1 MFFLTLDWYV
11 KIIHVINIPVK
22 NLIVMEFFLDT
33 ADVDSIRELS
43 ETDLIDGVTT
53 NPSLV
58 AKSGK
63 DFFTILKDISKI
75 VSGPISA
82 EVTALESDGMI
93 AEGEKLAKIAKNIV
107 IKLPLTQEGLKACT
121 KLTKKKIKTNVTLCF
136 SPSQALIAAKSGA
149 TYISPFV
156 GRLDDIGENGM
167 ELIQKIK
174 DIYSN
179 YPKLNTKIL
188 VASVRNMEHV
198 AQAAI
203 IGADVVTLPPKI
215 LEELYEHPLTKKGLD
230 AFMEDWKKTNQKII

>member
-1 MFFLTLDWYV
+1 
-11 KIIHVINIPVK
+11 
-22 NLIVMEFFLDT
+22 MEFFLDT

-43 ETDLIDGVTT
+43 ETGLIDGVTT

-82 EVTALESDGMI
+82 EVTALESDGMV
-93 AEGEKLAKIAKNIV
+93 AEGVKLAKIANNIV
-107 IKLPLTQEGLKACT
+107 IKLPLTQEGLKACK

-136 SPSQALIAAKSGA
+136 SPAQALIAAKSGA
-149 TYISPFV
+149 TYVSPFV

-230 AFMEDWKKTNQKII
+230 AFLEDWKKTNQKII

>member
-1 MFFLTLDWYV
+1 
-11 KIIHVINIPVK
+11 
-22 NLIVMEFFLDT
+22 MEFFLDT

-43 ETDLIDGVTT
+43 ETGLVDGVTT

-136 SPSQALIAAKSGA
+136 SPAQALIAAKSGA

-198 AQAAI
+198 AQAAM

-230 AFMEDWKKTNQKII
+230 AFLEDWKKTNQKII

>member
-1 MFFLTLDWYV
+1 
-11 KIIHVINIPVK
+11 
-22 NLIVMEFFLDT
+22 MEFFLDT

-43 ETDLIDGVTT
+43 ETGLIDGVTT

-82 EVTALESDGMI
+82 EVTALESDDMV

-136 SPSQALIAAKSGA
+136 SPAQALIAAKSGA

-230 AFMEDWKKTNQKII
+230 AFLEDWKKTNQKII

>member
-1 MFFLTLDWYV
+1 
-11 KIIHVINIPVK
+11 
-22 NLIVMEFFLDT
+22 MEFFLDT

-43 ETDLIDGVTT
+43 ETGLIDGVTT

-82 EVTALESDGMI
+82 EVTALESNGMI

-107 IKLPLTQEGLKACT
+107 IKLPLTQEGLKACK

-136 SPSQALIAAKSGA
+136 SPAQALIAAKSGA

>member
-1 MFFLTLDWYV
+1 
-11 KIIHVINIPVK
+11 
-22 NLIVMEFFLDT
+22 MEFFLDT
-33 ADVDSIRELS
+33 ADVDSIKELS
-43 ETDLIDGVTT
+43 ETGLIDGVTT

-63 DFFTILKDISKI
+63 DFFTILKEISKI

-82 EVTALESDGMI
+82 EVTALESNGMI

-107 IKLPLTQEGLKACT
+107 IKLPLTQEGLKACK

-136 SPSQALIAAKSGA
+136 SPAQALIAAKSGA

-167 ELIQKIK
+167 ELVQKIK

-203 IGADVVTLPPKI
+203 IGTDVVTLPPKI

-230 AFMEDWKKTNQKII
+230 AFLEDWKKTNQKII

>member
-1 MFFLTLDWYV
+1 
-11 KIIHVINIPVK
+11 
-22 NLIVMEFFLDT
+22 MEFFLDT

-43 ETDLIDGVTT
+43 ETGLIDGVTT

-136 SPSQALIAAKSGA
+136 SPAQALIAAKSGA

-230 AFMEDWKKTNQKII
+230 AFLEDWKKTNQKII

>member
-1 MFFLTLDWYV
+1 
-11 KIIHVINIPVK
+11 
-22 NLIVMEFFLDT
+22 MEFFLDT

-43 ETDLIDGVTT
+43 ETGLIDGVTT

-82 EVTALESDGMI
+82 EVTALESDGMV

-136 SPSQALIAAKSGA
+136 SPAQALIAAKSGA

-198 AQAAI
+198 AQAAM

-230 AFMEDWKKTNQKII
+230 AFLEDWKKTNQKII

>member
-1 MFFLTLDWYV
+1 
-11 KIIHVINIPVK
+11 
-22 NLIVMEFFLDT
+22 MEFFLDT

-43 ETDLIDGVTT
+43 ETGLIDGVTT

-82 EVTALESDGMI
+82 EVTALESNGMI

-107 IKLPLTQEGLKACT
+107 IKLPLTQEGLKACK

-136 SPSQALIAAKSGA
+136 SPAQALIAAKSGA

-167 ELIQKIK
+167 ELIQRIK

>member
-1 MFFLTLDWYV
+1 
-11 KIIHVINIPVK
+11 
-22 NLIVMEFFLDT
+22 MEFFLDT

-82 EVTALESDGMI
+82 EVTALESDDMV

-107 IKLPLTQEGLKACT
+107 IKLPLTQEGLKACK

-136 SPSQALIAAKSGA
+136 SPAQALIAAKSGA

-198 AQAAI
+198 AQAAM

-230 AFMEDWKKTNQKII
+230 AFLEDWKKTNQKII

>member
-1 MFFLTLDWYV
+1 
-11 KIIHVINIPVK
+11 
-22 NLIVMEFFLDT
+22 MEFFLDT

-43 ETDLIDGVTT
+43 ETGLIDGVTT

-136 SPSQALIAAKSGA
+136 SPAQALIAAKSGA

-179 YPKLNTKIL
+179 YPKLNTQIL

-230 AFMEDWKKTNQKII
+230 AFLEDWKKTNQKII

>member
-1 MFFLTLDWYV
+1 
-11 KIIHVINIPVK
+11 
-22 NLIVMEFFLDT
+22 MEFFLDT

-43 ETDLIDGVTT
+43 ETGLVDGVTT

-63 DFFTILKDISKI
+63 DFFKILKEISKV

-82 EVTALESDGMI
+82 EVTALDTDGMV
-93 AEGEKLAKIAKNIV
+93 AEGNKLSKIAKNIV
-107 IKLPLTQEGLKACT
+107 VKLPLTQEGLKACK
-121 KLTKKKIKTNVTLCF
+121 KLTEKKIKTNVTLCF
-136 SPSQALIAAKSGA
+136 SPTQALIAAKSGA
-149 TYISPFV
+149 TFISPFV

-167 ELIQKIK
+167 DLIQKIK

-179 YPKLNTKIL
+179 YQKLNTKIL

-215 LEELYEHPLTKKGLD
+215 LEELYDHPLTKKGLD
-230 AFMEDWKKTNQKII
+230 AFLEDWKKTNQKII

>member
-1 MFFLTLDWYV
+1 
-11 KIIHVINIPVK
+11 
-22 NLIVMEFFLDT
+22 MEFFLDT

>member
-1 MFFLTLDWYV
+1 
-11 KIIHVINIPVK
+11 
-22 NLIVMEFFLDT
+22 MEFFLDT

-43 ETDLIDGVTT
+43 ETGLIDGVTT

-82 EVTALESDGMI
+82 EVAALESDRMV

-136 SPSQALIAAKSGA
+136 SPAQALIAAKSGA

>member
-1 MFFLTLDWYV
+1 
-11 KIIHVINIPVK
+11 
-22 NLIVMEFFLDT
+22 MEFFLDT

-43 ETDLIDGVTT
+43 ETGLVDGVTT

-63 DFFTILKDISKI
+63 DFFTILKEISKV

-82 EVTALESDGMI
+82 EVTALDTDGMV
-93 AEGEKLAKIAKNIV
+93 AEGNKLSKIAKNIV
-107 IKLPLTQEGLKACT
+107 VKLPLTQEGLKACK
-121 KLTKKKIKTNVTLCF
+121 KLTEKKIKTNVTLCF
-136 SPSQALIAAKSGA
+136 SPTQALIAAKSGA
-149 TYISPFV
+149 TFISPFV

-167 ELIQKIK
+167 DLIQKIK

-179 YPKLNTKIL
+179 YQKLNTKIL

-198 AQAAI
+198 AKAAI

-215 LEELYEHPLTKKGLD
+215 LEELYDHPLTKKGLD
-230 AFMEDWKKTNQKII
+230 AFLEDWKKTNQKII

>member
-1 MFFLTLDWYV
+1 
-11 KIIHVINIPVK
+11 
-22 NLIVMEFFLDT
+22 MEFFLDT

-43 ETDLIDGVTT
+43 ETGLIDGVTT

-82 EVTALESDGMI
+82 EVTALESNGMI

>member
-1 MFFLTLDWYV
+1 
-11 KIIHVINIPVK
+11 
-22 NLIVMEFFLDT
+22 MEFFLDT

-43 ETDLIDGVTT
+43 ETGLIDGVTT

-82 EVTALESDGMI
+82 EVTALESDGMV

-136 SPSQALIAAKSGA
+136 SPAQALIAAKSGA

-230 AFMEDWKKTNQKII
+230 AFLEDWKRTNQKII

>member
-1 MFFLTLDWYV
+1 
-11 KIIHVINIPVK
+11 
-22 NLIVMEFFLDT
+22 MEFFLDT

-43 ETDLIDGVTT
+43 ETGLIDGVTT

-136 SPSQALIAAKSGA
+136 SPAQALIAAKSGA

>member
-1 MFFLTLDWYV
+1 
-11 KIIHVINIPVK
+11 
-22 NLIVMEFFLDT
+22 MEFFLDT
-33 ADVDSIRELS
+33 ADVDGIRELS
-43 ETDLIDGVTT
+43 ETGLIDGVTT

-82 EVTALESDGMI
+82 EVTALESNGMI

-107 IKLPLTQEGLKACT
+107 IKLPLTQEGLKACK

-136 SPSQALIAAKSGA
+136 SPAQALIAAKSGA

>member
-1 MFFLTLDWYV
+1 
-11 KIIHVINIPVK
+11 
-22 NLIVMEFFLDT
+22 MEFFLDT

-43 ETDLIDGVTT
+43 ETGLIDGVTT

-82 EVTALESDGMI
+82 EVTALESDGMV

-136 SPSQALIAAKSGA
+136 SPAQALIAAKSGA

-167 ELIQKIK
+167 ELVQKIK

-203 IGADVVTLPPKI
+203 IGTDVVTLPPKI

-230 AFMEDWKKTNQKII
+230 AFLEDWKKTNQKII

>member
-1 MFFLTLDWYV
+1 
-11 KIIHVINIPVK
+11 
-22 NLIVMEFFLDT
+22 MEFFLDT

-43 ETDLIDGVTT
+43 ETGLIDGVTT

-82 EVTALESDGMI
+82 EVTALESNSMI

-107 IKLPLTQEGLKACT
+107 IKLPLTQEGLKACK

-136 SPSQALIAAKSGA
+136 SPAQALIAAKSGA

>member
-1 MFFLTLDWYV
+1 
-11 KIIHVINIPVK
+11 
-22 NLIVMEFFLDT
+22 MEFFLDT

-43 ETDLIDGVTT
+43 ETGLIDGVTT

-82 EVTALESDGMI
+82 EVTALESDGMV

-107 IKLPLTQEGLKACT
+107 IKLPLTQEGLKACK

-149 TYISPFV
+149 SYISPFV

-230 AFMEDWKKTNQKII
+230 AFLEDWKKTNQKII